1 MIQHI
6 PGLLFNPAGEWQKLE
21 PAAGKSANL
30 IYPALMALIPALA
43 WYHGTSAVGWQV
55 GDGETV
61 RLTADSALALIVLF
75 YLAMVTS
82 VVAIGYF
89 IHWMAENYG
98 ARSSVMHGI
107 TVAGFTS
114 TPLFLLGVIGVLPAL
129 SIALPLGILGL
140 GWSLWLLYT
149 GIPVV
154 MHVPRERGFLFASAV
169 VAVCLVILIAIMC
182 GSVILW
188 DMGFAPEYTS

>member
-6 PGLLFNPAGEWQKLE
+6 PGLLFNPDREWRKLE
-21 PAAGKSANL
+21 PSADRGANL
-30 IYPALMALIPALA
+30 LYAVLMALIPAAA
-43 WYHGTSAVGWQV
+43 WYYGTTAVGWQV
-55 GDGETV
+55 GEGDTI
-61 RLTADSALALIVLF
+61 RLTAGSAMELIVLF
-75 YLAMVTS
+75 YAAMVAS

-98 ARSSVMHGI
+98 ARSSLMHGI
-107 TVAGFTS
+107 TVAGFTA
-114 TPLFLLGVIGVLPAL
+114 TPLFLTGAIGVFPAL
-129 SIALPLGILGL
+129 SIALPLGIVGL

-188 DMGFAPEYTS
+188 DMGFAPEYTN

>member
-6 PGLLFNPAGEWQKLE
+6 PELLIHPSGAWQKLE
-21 PAAGKSANL
+21 PTAGRGSNL
-30 IYPALMALIPALA
+30 LFPLVMALIPAAA
-43 WYHGTSAVGWQV
+43 WYHGTSTVGWQV
-55 GDGETV
+55 GGGEVV
-61 RLTADSALALIVLF
+61 RLTSGSATHLIALF
-75 YLAMVTS
+75 YLAMVAA
-82 VVAIGYF
+82 VVAIGFF

-98 ARSSVMHGI
+98 ARSSLMHGI
-107 TVAGFTS
+107 SVAGFTA
-114 TPLFLLGVIGVLPAL
+114 TPLFITGAIGVMPEL
-129 SIALPLGILGL
+129 SVALPLGILGL

-188 DMGFAPEYTS
+188 DMGFAPEYTN

>member
-6 PGLLFNPAGEWQKLE
+6 PALLFHPSEAWQKLE
-21 PAAGKSANL
+21 PAAGRGSNL
-30 IYPALMALIPALA
+30 LFPVVMALIPAAA

-55 GDGETV
+55 GGGEV
-61 RLTADSALALIVLF
+61 IRLTTGSATHLIALF
-75 YLAMVTS
+75 YLAMLGA

-89 IHWMAENYG
+89 IHWMAESYG
-98 ARSSVMHGI
+98 ARSSLMHGI
-107 TVAGFTS
+107 SVAGFTA
-114 TPLFLLGVIGVLPAL
+114 TPLFITGAIGVMPAL
-129 SIALPLGILGL
+129 SVALPLGILGL

>member
-1 MIQHI
+1 MIEHI
-6 PGLLFNPAGEWQKLE
+6 PGLLFNPSKGWQKLE
-21 PAAGKSANL
+21 PTAGRGSNL
-30 IYPALMALIPALA
+30 LFPVVMALIPAAA

-55 GDGETV
+55 GGGEV
-61 RLTADSALALIVLF
+61 IRLTTGSATHLIALF
-75 YLAMVTS
+75 YLAMVAA

-89 IHWMAENYG
+89 VHWMADNYG
-98 ARSSVMHGI
+98 ARSSLMHGI
-107 TVAGFTS
+107 SLAGFTA
-114 TPLFLLGVIGVLPAL
+114 TPLFITGMIGVMPEL
-129 SIALPLGILGL
+129 SVALPLGILGL

-188 DMGFAPEYTS
+188 DMGFAPEYTN

>member
-1 MIQHI
+1 M
-6 PGLLFNPAGEWQKLE
+6 AG
-21 PAAGKSANL
+21 
-30 IYPALMALIPALA
+30 
-43 WYHGTSAVGWQV
+43 
-55 GDGETV
+55 
-61 RLTADSALALIVLF
+61 
-75 YLAMVTS
+75 
-82 VVAIGYF
+82 
-89 IHWMAENYG
+89 NYG

-129 SIALPLGILGL
+129 SVALPLGILGL

>member
-21 PAAGKSANL
+21 PSARRVSNIL
-30 IYPALMALIPALA
+30 YVVLMALIPAAA

-61 RLTADSALALIVLF
+61 RLTAGSAARLIVLF
-75 YLAMVTS
+75 YLAMVAS

-89 IHWMAENYG
+89 VHWMADNYG
-98 ARSSVMHGI
+98 ARSSLMHGI
-107 TVAGFTS
+107 TVAGFTA
-114 TPLFLLGVIGVLPAL
+114 TPLFLTGAIGVFPEL
-129 SIALPLGILGL
+129 SIALPLGILAL

-188 DMGFAPEYTS
+188 DLGFAPEYTN